1 MKAWSLNAKMA
12 FVICILVTGSIMIS
26 AMGLTKMGDINQIL
40 TDVTEVTFKKI
51 EMDHNLKALLYIQ
64 VINERNYVIETNP
77 VGRKTIAERIE
88 NRDKEMRDLLTARK
102 AIADEAGL
110 KSVAAFETAYNN
122 WKTMDDQIVALS
134 NAGDTKSAME
144 LILTK
149 GRELRTAAEDII
161 EGTVD
166 HNRQVMEEKKA
177 EASAS
182 YTNARQLTM
191 ITAALSILFGISLG
205 FIILRALSK
214 AINQVISVLTDNS
227 MHVTTAAH
235 QIASASEEL
244 SQASTEQASSLEET
258 VATLEELT
266 SMVKINSDNAKQAAQ
281 LSESTRTVATKGEQ
295 DLNNLLKSMAEIS
308 ADSKKIED
316 IINVIDDIAFQT
328 NLLALNA
335 AVEAARAGE
344 QGKGF
349 AVVAEAVRNL
359 AHRSSTAA
367 KDITALIKGSVEKVE
382 LGSSQ
387 AQKSGHVLGE
397 IVSSVQKVS
406 DLNASIANASE
417 DQFTGL
423 NQIGKAMNQLDQVTQ
438 VNAATSEEAAASAV
452 ELSAQA
458 TQLSHTVE
466 MLVTTIKGQSS
477 DSKESSE
484 PEVHAKIKRKSN
496 VLPMENLRRGA
507 STSKGHSPDRESS
520 TKIGD
525 TVGF

>member
-12 FVICILVTGSIMIS
+12 FVICILVTGSIVIS
-26 AMGLTKMGDINQIL
+26 AMGLTKMGGIHQIL
-40 TDVTEVTFKKI
+40 TDVTEVTFKRI
-51 EMDHNLKALLYIQ
+51 EMDHNLKALFYIQ
-64 VINERNYVIETNP
+64 IINERNYVIESNP
-77 VGRKTIAERIE
+77 EGRKVIAERIVK
-88 NRDKEMRDLLTARK
+88 RDKEMHELLESRK

-122 WKTMDDQIVALS
+122 WKTMDDQIVGLAD
-134 NAGDTKSAME
+134 AGDTKTAME

-149 GRELRTAAEDII
+149 GRQLRTAAEDII
-161 EGTVD
+161 EATVER
-166 HNRQVMEEKKA
+166 NRKVMDDKKS
-177 EASAS
+177 EASNS
-182 YTNARQLTM
+182 YEDARSLSM
-191 ITAALSILFGISLG
+191 ITAAVSILLGVTLG
-205 FIILRALSK
+205 FVILSALSK
-214 AINQVISVLTDNS
+214 AISQVINVLTDNS

-266 SMVKINSDNAKQAAQ
+266 SMVKINADNAKQAAH
-281 LSESTRTVATKGEQ
+281 LSENTRTVATQGEH

-382 LGSSQ
+382 LGSAQ

-397 IVSSVQKVS
+397 IVSSVQKVT
-406 DLNASIANASE
+406 DLNSSIANASE
-417 DQFTGL
+417 DQFTGI

-438 VNAATSEEAAASAV
+438 INAATSEEAAASAQ

-466 MLVTTIKGQSS
+466 VLVTTIKGRSS
-477 DSKESSE
+477 ASAEQEFVPKQ
-484 PEVHAKIKRKSN
+484 KRRSN
-496 VLPMENLRRGA
+496 VLPMEQLRRAA
-507 STSKGHSPDRESS
+507 STASHSSERESS